1 MSLENHEIIKA
12 VSGGVAAGVIGHYL
26 SYGTEINTE
35 YLKYSLMFGGVVSAG
50 LLAAGLA
57 TPALAAQQS
66 GNTQWFSVKTLQHR
80 AIEVGL
86 GTTGV
91 VLFNRYVSMTTPQSM
106 IRTAGIV
113 LAADFIGEYV
123 ADYATKQPLSYFA

>member
-12 VSGGVAAGVIGHYL
+12 VSGGVAASVIGHHL

-50 LLAAGLA
+50 LLGAGLA
-57 TPALAAQQS
+57 TPALAAQQK